1 MSDEQKQQGVDLSGE
16 YDVEQPK
23 EAQPKAKTAVPAA
36 IAQTPANG
44 VDLSQDYEVG
54 GKAPAGQA
62 AVSTAETKKNPAYN
76 DPTKDSPY
84 ASILTHPWQSV

>member
-54 GKAPAGQA
+54 GKAPESCRKADCRYH
-62 AVSTAETKKNPAYN
+62 TTKNY
-76 DPTKDSPY
+76 
-84 ASILTHPWQSV
+84 V

>member
-1 MSDEQKQQGVDLSGE
+1 MSDEQKQQGVALSGE

-36 IAQTPANG
+36 VAQTPANG

-54 GKAPAGQA
+54 GKA
-62 AVSTAETKKNPAYN
+62 T
-76 DPTKDSPY
+76 
-84 ASILTHPWQSV
+84 